1 MKGSIRK
8 INRRASTG
16 IIFVIIFATLG
27 YYLTYRAITTSTIQ
41 YAELPQTVKMKVI
54 NHAKE
59 KKYDFAEFEM
69 PVISKMAIDSNSKKA
84 YRYRSG
90 FRQTIE
96 SDVICHENSAFLMWS
111 ALICIMMTIA
121 SASVPVFTACFFSL
135 KNEFALKA
143 GQLNGIL
150 FYTVLLVLF
159 LIATNRGGSVVGY
172 YTPVEIVNDFK
183 ILLNDG
189 AILEYIVGITIFL
202 MLPCLAVI
210 FLTARCADTID
221 ETTADFAVLRQSV
234 RQMKAL
240 DNILKNA
247 LHMIAIIVVFAVLT
261 SSALGAALE
270 SMMEIKGYDLFPKEV
285 SYLYGAYFT
294 LFLCV
299 IYVPVYYHLAQKYD
313 ALKTRAADLKE
324 ERVVGNYE
332 SLFAAAAFQGS
343 AVDNIKIAITI
354 ISPLLTAFIPKA
366 VF

>member
-1 MKGSIRK
+1 M
-8 INRRASTG
+8 
-16 IIFVIIFATLG
+16 
-27 YYLTYRAITTSTIQ
+27 
-41 YAELPQTVKMKVI
+41 
-54 NHAKE
+54 
-59 KKYDFAEFEM
+59 
-69 PVISKMAIDSNSKKA
+69 
-84 YRYRSG
+84 
-90 FRQTIE
+90 
-96 SDVICHENSAFLMWS
+96 
-111 ALICIMMTIA
+111 
-121 SASVPVFTACFFSL
+121 
-135 KNEFALKA
+135 
-143 GQLNGIL
+143 
-150 FYTVLLVLF
+150 LLVLF

-240 DNILKNA
+240 DNILKNT

-324 ERVVGNYE
+324 EGVVGNYE